1 MRIVA
6 LVPAAGESRRMGRP
20 KLTLGLGNASVIQ
33 RVVSA
38 LERGGAESVLVVAG
52 PATAT
57 GAVQLANHARVEGA
71 EVVHLPAPTADMR
84 ATVEFGLDALLD
96 HGFAPA
102 DGLLLCPGDVPALT
116 ADLVRDIVRR
126 FCAQPDRI
134 VLPVHGTRKGHPV
147 ALPWSLI
154 GTIRDLEPGLG
165 VNALIERNAARI
177 LPIPITDAAPLDDI
191 DTPEDYQRLLATST
205 TTAARGGPRA

>member
-1 MRIVA
+1 MRIIA

-38 LERGGAESVLVVAG
+38 LERGGAESVMGVAG
-52 PATAT
+52 PTFAD

-102 DGLLLCPGDVPALT
+102 DGLLLCPGDVPSLT
-116 ADLVRDIVRR
+116 ADLVREVVRLFR
-126 FCAQPDRI
+126 TNSDRI
-134 VLPVHGTRKGHPV
+134 VLPVHGERKGHPV

-154 GTIRDLEPGLG
+154 GTIRDLGPGLG
-165 VNALIERNAARI
+165 VNALIEMNRNRI
-177 LPIPITDAAPLDDI
+177 LAVPIADASPLDDL
-191 DTPEDYQRLLATST
+191 DTPEDYQRLLMAT
-205 TTAARGGPRA
+205 RGASRIV